1 MNTRDI
7 LANNIVEDYNKFYY
21 DKSGVATYVEDK
33 QVQEKSIESVKPE
46 GTIIERLQEQNLQ
59 IQDVRW
65 SYEDMNILSS
75 GIDKLIDLQS
85 HLNDLKVYKD
95 NVKQLEAEDEDLER
109 IIIAKERT
117 IDDEIDGVIKKRKAE
132 VSATFD
138 SQLENTKV
146 EIKKVK
152 SKREKKKSKKVSE
165 RIKEETADLRSENDR
180 LQEDIKNTMKNDGV
194 PKIFNTRLFHALYYP
209 KGLADIGIDSVCIVL
224 LFLLLPN
231 IIFRYVV
238 KTDEPIVMAL
248 IYFGVI
254 LVFGAIYLAINAK
267 LKNRYHETFKK
278 VKEIRAKIL
287 INNKD
292 IKKIKKSIQ
301 KDKDESNYGLEK
313 YNKEIKELEDTMD
326 LITSKKKEAIIEF
339 ESTQKTVIAN
349 EIREKNK
356 PELLNLQQKHDEVHD
371 LSKEYSQKVKEL
383 EMQLAATYEAYLGK
397 EFMNLEKLEKLIK
410 IMEAREGM
418 VISEAMKL
426 YKAQMLN
433 G

>member
-180 LQEDIKNTMKNDGV
+180 LQEDIKHTMKNDGV

-209 KGLADIGIDSVCIVL
+209 KGLADIGIDSVCI
-224 LFLLLPN
+224 
-231 IIFRYVV
+231 
-238 KTDEPIVMAL
+238 
-248 IYFGVI
+248 
-254 LVFGAIYLAINAK
+254 AK
-267 LKNRYHETFKK
+267 YYIPLCC
-278 VKEIRAKIL
+278 
-287 INNKD
+287 
-292 IKKIKKSIQ
+292 
-301 KDKDESNYGLEK
+301 
-313 YNKEIKELEDTMD
+313 
-326 LITSKKKEAIIEF
+326 
-339 ESTQKTVIAN
+339 
-349 EIREKNK
+349 
-356 PELLNLQQKHDEVHD
+356 
-371 LSKEYSQKVKEL
+371 
-383 EMQLAATYEAYLGK
+383 
-397 EFMNLEKLEKLIK
+397 
-410 IMEAREGM
+410 
-418 VISEAMKL
+418 
-426 YKAQMLN
+426 
-433 G
+433 